1 MSVGDTIVAQSTP
14 YGYGGIGVVRLS
26 GAKSIK
32 ILKGVSKTKED
43 PTDRTALKTTIRSG
57 KKVIDEVV
65 VVCYKNPK
73 SFTGEDVV
81 EISCHGSPF
90 IVESIIQECINHGAR
105 PAGPG
110 EFTRRAYENGKI
122 DLIQAESIANTIAAS
137 SEAGLY
143 NAMSGLSGEM
153 SSDIKRTSNTTTS
166 LLSYCEH
173 LLDVSDVDIQKDNIT
188 HIRKKILKINKNL
201 RKISENYDTCRVLT
215 YGANIVLAG
224 NTNSG
229 KSTLF
234 NSLVGDERSIVNKAA
249 GTTRDYVDA
258 KISISGVPIKIIDTA
273 GLRKSKNEIE
283 SSGVNRSVELVKK
296 ADLVLV
302 VIDIINEK
310 PLQVI
315 DNIEHMNNNTLVV
328 YNKID
333 LKNNK
338 DYTRKPRSAVYV
350 SALKGVGVSDLK
362 KYILKKLNVEK
373 IPNKLSGISTP
384 RQYECVRSSLKS
396 LDEANNILSKGLQL
410 ELICYEL
417 ENALMNINSLLGV
430 DTDDLVL
437 NSMFDEF
444 CVGK

>member
-1 MSVGDTIVAQSTP
+1 MSLGDTIVAQSTP
-14 YGYGGIGVVRLS
+14 YGYGGIGVVRIS

-32 ILKGVSKTKED
+32 ILQDTSTIKRTPKDRVAIKT
-43 PTDRTALKTTIRSG
+43 TMVAGKTTI
-57 KKVIDEVV
+57 DEVM

-90 IVESIIQECINHGAR
+90 IIESIIQECIKLGAR
-105 PAGPG
+105 AAGPG
-110 EFTRRAYENGKI
+110 EFTRRAFENGKI

-137 SEAGLY
+137 SKAGLY
-143 NAMSGLSGEM
+143 NAMSGLSGQM
-153 SSDIKRTSNTTTS
+153 SANIKKTGVAITK

-173 LLDVSDVDIQKDNIT
+173 LLDVSDDDIQKDNIA
-188 HIRKKILKINKNL
+188 HINKSLKSICKDL

-215 YGANIVLAG
+215 YGAKVVLAG
-224 NTNSG
+224 NVNSG

-234 NSLVGDERSIVNKAA
+234 NSLVGDDRSIVNKTA

-273 GLRKSKNEIE
+273 GLRMSKDEVE
-283 SSGVNRSVELVKK
+283 SHGISRSIKLVKN

-302 VIDIINEK
+302 VVDIKENK
-310 PLQVI
+310 PLQVV
-315 DNIEHMNNNTLVV
+315 DNIDLMSSNILMV

-333 LKNNK
+333 LKRNIKYSNK
-338 DYTRKPRSAVYV
+338 NGEAVYV
-350 SALKGVGVSDLK
+350 SALNNTGISKLK
-362 KYILKKLNVEK
+362 KNILIKLNMEK
-373 IPNKLSGISTP
+373 IPNKLSGVSTP
-384 RQYECVRSSLKS
+384 RQYECIQNSIKS
-396 LDEANNILSKGLQL
+396 VEEANNILTNLFQL

-417 ENALMNINSLLGV
+417 ETALININLLLGV
-430 DTDDLVL
+430 NTEDLVL
-437 NSMFDEF
+437 NTMFDSF